1 MARRRV
7 VYIGGPIGRILA
19 WRYINACLLLLIGAL
34 SIGIVIQALNR
45 AGNWPPALMRAHPTV
60 AITGPGTT
68 QQIESY
74 VLGAVL
80 RPGVYSLHSGAR
92 VRELVEA
99 AGGLLDNAD
108 ITRVDLAAL
117 LADGQSIYVP
127 RLGEQIP
134 LQLGGKLNLNVAT
147 AIELHNALGITTSI
161 ARKIIAFRAAHGSFT
176 SVSQLL
182 LVPVSQTTYD
192 RIKNQTT
199 QNDLVLHLAIDSLTR
214 ELAPVRA

>member
-19 WRYINACLLLLIGAL
+19 WRYMRACLLLLICAL
-34 SIGIVIQALNR
+34 SIGIVIEALNF
-45 AGNWPPALMRAHPTV
+45 AGNWPPAFTRAHPTV

-68 QQIESY
+68 QQIEGY

-117 LADGQSIYVP
+117 LADGQAIYIP

-147 AIELHNALGITTSI
+147 ETDLHNALGITTSI
-161 ARKIIAFRAAHGSFT
+161 ARKIIAYRTAHGSFT

-182 LVPVSQTTYD
+182 LVPVSQATYD
-192 RIKNQTT
+192 RIK
-199 QNDLVLHLAIDSLTR
+199 DLVT
-214 ELAPVRA
+214 V